1 MEIVLPKNRYSINSI
16 LRALRILDSFTF
28 EESAYTNKE
37 LAKKLGLNKSTITA
51 LLSSLEEGGFLEKD
65 EKTREYRLTY
75 KLYQLGCVYI
85 SQIDFRKVAI
95 PLLTEL
101 AVSSNETVNI
111 GYLNKYTVFNIES
124 IESSQPVGIRI
135 FSDAPTDAHGSAM
148 GKAILAHL
156 DKKGIDEY
164 FNTVE
169 LTRHTPNTI
178 TSKEELR
185 DHLARVKENG
195 FALDDMELWDDV
207 RCVGAPIFNGDSKVI
222 AAISISGPV
231 FRMTREK
238 IEKEYISAVKNTAF
252 KISQK
257 LGYLK

>member
-1 MEIVLPKNRYSINSI
+1 LAKNRYSINSI
-16 LRALRILDSFTF
+16 LRALKILDSFTF
-28 EESAYTNKE
+28 EKPAYTNQE

-75 KLYQLGCVYI
+75 RLYQLGRVYI
-85 SQIDFRKVAI
+85 SQIDLRNVAI

-101 AVSSNETVNI
+101 AVSCKETVHI
-111 GYLNKYTVFNIES
+111 GFLNKFTVFNIET

-135 FSDAPTDAHGSAM
+135 IRELPTDAHGSAM
-148 GKAILAHL
+148 GKALLAHL
-156 DKKGIDEY
+156 DKEQLDEY
-164 FNTVE
+164 FSTAE

-178 TSKEELR
+178 TSEEDLR
-185 DHLARVKENG
+185 NHLARVRENG
-195 FALDDMELWDDV
+195 FALDDMELFDDV
-207 RCVGAPIFNGDSKVI
+207 RCVGAPIFNSESKVI
-222 AAISISGPV
+222 AAMSVSGPV

-238 IEKEYISAVKNTAF
+238 IKHEYIPAVKNTAF

-257 LGYLK
+257 LGYLKS